1 MIDKILVHNP
11 LYKNMTSIKSII
23 KIFSPADLKS
33 IIGNC
38 TYVSQAPLGGF
49 CLLDGGCSIVDS
61 GFCSN
66 PFAKPLFI
74 SGAVINVAAG
84 TCLVGAF
91 GLGFVCLPAAGAVG
105 IVGTVLRRI
114 GKYTVKVANTI
125 EPKPTFSSFSTKLSD
140 VVQLA
145 L

>member
-1 MIDKILVHNP
+1 MT
-11 LYKNMTSIKSII
+11 TSIRGVIN
-23 KIFSPADLKS
+23 IFSPADLKS

-38 TYVSQAPLGGF
+38 TYLSQAPLGGF

-61 GFCSN
+61 ALCSN
-66 PFAKPLFI
+66 IFAKPLFI
-74 SGAVINVAAG
+74 SGAVMNVAAG

-91 GLGFVCLPAAGAVG
+91 GLGFLCLPAAGIA
-105 IVGTVLRRI
+105 GTVLRQI

-125 EPKPTFSSFSTKLSD
+125 ELKPTLSLFSTKLSD
-140 VVQLA
+140 IVELA